1 MERNDFLLSTA
12 MLSSIW
18 EDKHYDS
25 LDLLVEYVKYII
37 GSNTK
42 LGEELDLELIH
53 EKTKSGFL
61 IKSLPQQVMEVILS
75 RLSQKKYGAILKYN
89 KKTYKYVLNKN
100 LSSFVTTFDSKILL
114 QKNKISNVFDE
125 LEKYYNARARK
136 SLT

>member
-75 RLSQKKYGAILKYN
+75 RLSKKKIRCY
-89 KKTYKYVLNKN
+89 
-100 LSSFVTTFDSKILL
+100 SKI
-114 QKNKISNVFDE
+114 Q
-125 LEKYYNARARK
+125 
-136 SLT
+136 